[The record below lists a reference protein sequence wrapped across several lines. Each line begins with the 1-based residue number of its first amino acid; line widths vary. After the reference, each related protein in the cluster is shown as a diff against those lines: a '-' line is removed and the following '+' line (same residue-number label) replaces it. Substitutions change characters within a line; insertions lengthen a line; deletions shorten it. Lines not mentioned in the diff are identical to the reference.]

1 MPKKRRVGEFGGQ
14 MATQKN
20 QHYVPQFYQR
30 RFSPDGKTIGSY
42 IFEQDKQ
49 INQAP
54 IKHQASKD
62 YFYTKETEQ
71 KNNVEESLGKLEAMT
86 QKVMEKVDANP
97 CKALDK
103 IDESTLYVFTI
114 LQLGR
119 TVAHA
124 NIIQSTADTVL
135 KQLMKEEFLHR
146 QSVNKK
152 LSEEEIDMYCL
163 RFPSLGGFSLGIQA
177 QMIPTCV
184 DLEQKLS
191 INNTGYAFVTSDN
204 PAVLYNMFFERM
216 GLDESGMGCRGVFV
230 FMPLSPE
237 LAIVLYDGKVYKI
250 GNKRQSYAEIT
261 NKRDVEELNKLTAVN
276 AFQAILYNPKV
287 TTVDELSRLAHYHK
301 KYAVENKVIEIKGV
315 NAETGNT
322 ILGVHQIGIMCGLQL
337 SFVKYLPIF
346 AAKTPQNFDPFTDR
360 FREIAQYKDEIINR
374 FNKKKIEAESN

>member
-1 MPKKRRVGEFGGQ
+1 

-49 INQAP
+49 IDQAP

-71 KNNVEESLGKLEAMT
+71 KNNIEVSLGALEAMT

-97 CKALDK
+97 RKALDK
-103 IDESTLYVFTI
+103 IDDSTLYVFTI

-124 NIIQSTADTVL
+124 INIQNTAETVV
-135 KQLMKEEFLHR
+135 KQLLKEVILHR
-146 QSVNKK
+146 QSNNEKDVKG
-152 LSEEEIDMYCL
+152 LSEDEIDKYSL
-163 RFPSLGGFSLGIQA
+163 SFQSLGGFSLGIQA

-184 DLEQKLS
+184 DLEQKLL
-191 INNTGYAFVTSDN
+191 INNTGHAFVTSDN
-204 PAVLYNMFFERM
+204 PAALYNMFFERI
-216 GLDESGMGCRGVFV
+216 GRDESGMGCRGVFI
-230 FMPLSPE
+230 FMPFSPE

-250 GNKRQSYAEIT
+250 GNKRQPYTEIT
-261 NKRDVEELNKLTAVN
+261 NKRDIGELNKLTAVN
-276 AFQAILYNPKV
+276 AFQTIFYNPKV
-287 TTVDELSRLAHYHK
+287 TTVNELSRLAHYHK

-315 NAETGNT
+315 NAKTGNT
-322 ILGVHQIGIMCGLQL
+322 IMGVHQIGIMCGLQL
-337 SFVKYLPIF
+337 SFVKYLPLF
-346 AAKTPQNFDPFTDR
+346 AAKTPQSFDPFTDR
-360 FREIAQYKDEIINR
+360 LREIAYYKDELINYY
-374 FNKKKIEAESN
+374 FKKKAKAKSN